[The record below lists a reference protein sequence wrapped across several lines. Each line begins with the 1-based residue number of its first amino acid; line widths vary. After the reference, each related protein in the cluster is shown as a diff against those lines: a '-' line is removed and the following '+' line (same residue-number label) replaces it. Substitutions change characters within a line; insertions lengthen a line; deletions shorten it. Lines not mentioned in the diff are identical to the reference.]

1 MFPQKEC
8 HKNTSTNATNPIPPT
23 FSLCCDIF
31 LVASFPITMIDIN
44 EWPPLVPPGVPPCL
58 LSIKSEALIIVNISS
73 ICCHFHYQT
82 DRGFDLGD
90 SLEELHYFGLIEPTP
105 KCFIAL

>member
-90 SLEELHYFGLIEPTP
+90 SLEEYFGLIEPTP
-105 KCFIAL
+105 RCFIAL

>member
-90 SLEELHYFGLIEPTP
+90 PLEEYFGLIEPTP